1 MDAVHYWEKR
11 IKYIRFDCVYMIYKK
26 RFNKLN
32 NASFLLTKHT
42 YHSNKPSQI
51 SHSAHFSQPD
61 VYEVCSLLLVEQF
74 LPASVSAGT
83 GATHKL

>member
-1 MDAVHYWEKR
+1 
-11 IKYIRFDCVYMIYKK
+11 MIYKK

-42 YHSNKPSQI
+42 SLKPSQI
-51 SHSAHFSQPD
+51 SHSAHFNQPD

-83 GATHKL
+83 GATHKP